1 MQSRVSR
8 CVVVEVPEITPGVPD
23 LAAGPHDVLPWADPY
38 IAALLTSRRL
48 QAALDDSLR
57 FIEHEQEG
65 IAPVSSGG
73 RVPGG
78 PWRVPS
84 GGWGRG

>member
-8 CVVVEVPEITPGVPD
+8 CVVVEVPEASPGVPD
-23 LAAGPHDVLPWADPY
+23 LAAGPKDVLPWADPY

-57 FIEHEQEG
+57 FIEREQEDD
-65 IAPVSSGG
+65 
-73 RVPGG
+73 
-78 PWRVPS
+78 WRVPS
-84 GGWGRG
+84 GWGRG